1 LFFGF
6 YFSVHFTGLFKSM
19 KPRRRKQRGVY
30 SEQPELTVLD
40 PTVANHPLAPQAAGN

>member
-1 LFFGF
+1 LCEDSHLQLLNMPGA
-6 YFSVHFTGLFKSM
+6 HKGTPPQAAG
-19 KPRRRKQRGVY
+19 Y